1 MTDSEPG
8 ITDLPVHIQPWREL
22 KLPLADHLKQ
32 LVTIT
37 TPLQLFP
44 DP

>member
-8 ITDLPVHIQPWREL
+8 ITDLHVHIQLRCEL
-22 KLPLADHLKQ
+22 KPPLADHLEQ
-32 LVTIT
+32 LVTRT

-44 DP
+44 DA

>member
-8 ITDLPVHIQPWREL
+8 ITELHVHIQPWREL
-22 KLPLADHLKQ
+22 KPPLAHHLTQ
-32 LVTIT
+32 PATRT